1 MLHPASL
8 LLAWFGFA
16 VALQS
21 LPLAWILIV
30 VVASLLLT
38 ATFAARRGFSLLRRS
53 RWLLLSLVVL
63 YLFATPGEYLSGVWG
78 DIGLTYEGV
87 QQGGEQIG
95 RLLALLASLALVHQ
109 VTGTQGFLT
118 GLYWWLK
125 PLPWRDSTVVRLML
139 VLEMVEQ
146 QSRRSW
152 REWLTPP
159 QTADNLSAQS
169 DYCLSM
175 PGLRVQD
182 KLLMAGII
190 GTGLAFLYLS

>member
-1 MLHPASL
+1 
-8 LLAWFGFA
+8 
-16 VALQS
+16 
-21 LPLAWILIV
+21 
-30 VVASLLLT
+30 
-38 ATFAARRGFSLLRRS
+38 
-53 RWLLLSLVVL
+53 
-63 YLFATPGEYLSGVWG
+63 
-78 DIGLTYEGV
+78 
-87 QQGGEQIG
+87 
-95 RLLALLASLALVHQ
+95 VHQ